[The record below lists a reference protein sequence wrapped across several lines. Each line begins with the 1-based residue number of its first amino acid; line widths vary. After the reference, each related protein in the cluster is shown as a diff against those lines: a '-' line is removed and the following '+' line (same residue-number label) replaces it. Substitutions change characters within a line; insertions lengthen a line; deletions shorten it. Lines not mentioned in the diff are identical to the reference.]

1 MIGNYGH
8 KMILRDLLYILH
20 IISDLFFNILKEIKP
35 NKPATKPHICPQKS
49 YGSQIFQ

>member
-20 IISDLFFNILKEIKP
+20 IISDLFFNILKEIIDPLLK
-35 NKPATKPHICPQKS
+35 IS
-49 YGSQIFQ
+49 Y